1 MDKGFKQ
8 VLVKTGIFAG
18 LFILISLIL
27 GQRIVASSLLYGFKI
42 FIYGGMGKILLFSIL
57 GFVLLFRERLLKLKS
72 YEYEKKNLI
81 FLLVSL
87 ISAVGFYVLELNI
100 SFVSVNLINTV
111 LIHALFLSIFGFLGL
126 GVFGLEFIK
135 DFFKRFKKELLYFL
149 IFGIIVYSLMNLVW
163 KLWPYLSLIVSKI
176 TYNLLGAIGDSVLI
190 DAFTIS
196 FNGFSA
202 QIGEACSGIYS
213 IFIFSA
219 LYLFA
224 IILDWKKLNK
234 KKILLVFIP
243 AVLGAFLVNILRVFL
258 FFVMGA
264 FISEQI
270 AIGLYHSYTGMI
282 FFLVY
287 FTIFWL
293 LFYEW
298 MKKKEF
304 KSKQDGFVR
313 SKYKKIMND
322 SLYKNS
328 IYLMISTGIMSV
340 LGFVFWMVIARLFT
354 THDVGLATTII
365 SVMGL
370 ITGLSVLGLNVA
382 LIRYL
387 PRAKDKSKKIDT
399 CFTLVA
405 IVSVIVTSVYLM
417 GIGKFSPDLYFI
429 KENLILAFSFIL
441 FMVLA
446 GFNSLMESIFV
457 AFRSTKYILIKN
469 TIFSFFK
476 IIIPFGFISL
486 GFLGAYVIFSSWM
499 IAIFIGFCFSLFILI
514 KKFEYKPKFVCYDSI
529 IKHIGQYSFGNY
541 IAGFIGG
548 LPLMILPILIL
559 NKLGAEQVAY
569 YYMSMM
575 IAGLLFVI
583 PGATTQS
590 LFAEGSYNEGK
601 LKEQV
606 KKAVKIISLIMIPG
620 ILITVFF
627 GDLILLAFGKEYA
640 TEGFRFLQ
648 IVALSGVFV
657 GVNGIFGNVFRVK
670 KRMKEFIFVNILRA
684 CLIVGGIYFLLDKGL
699 VGIGIG
705 WLIGVGL
712 TTLVYIIVIRF
723 SRKARRI
730 ER

>member
-1 MDKGFKQ
+1 
-8 VLVKTGIFAG
+8 
-18 LFILISLIL
+18 
-27 GQRIVASSLLYGFKI
+27 
-42 FIYGGMGKILLFSIL
+42 
-57 GFVLLFRERLLKLKS
+57 
-72 YEYEKKNLI
+72 
-81 FLLVSL
+81 
-87 ISAVGFYVLELNI
+87 
-100 SFVSVNLINTV
+100 
-111 LIHALFLSIFGFLGL
+111 
-126 GVFGLEFIK
+126 
-135 DFFKRFKKELLYFL
+135 
-149 IFGIIVYSLMNLVW
+149 
-163 KLWPYLSLIVSKI
+163 
-176 TYNLLGAIGDSVLI
+176 
-190 DAFTIS
+190 
-196 FNGFSA
+196 
-202 QIGEACSGIYS
+202 
-213 IFIFSA
+213 
-219 LYLFA
+219 
-224 IILDWKKLNK
+224 
-234 KKILLVFIP
+234 
-243 AVLGAFLVNILRVFL
+243 
-258 FFVMGA
+258 
-264 FISEQI
+264 
-270 AIGLYHSYTGMI
+270 
-282 FFLVY
+282 
-287 FTIFWL
+287 
-293 LFYEW
+293 
-298 MKKKEF
+298 
-304 KSKQDGFVR
+304 
-313 SKYKKIMND
+313 
-322 SLYKNS
+322 
-328 IYLMISTGIMSV
+328 MISTGIMSV

-446 GFNSLMESIFV
+446 GFNNLIESIFI
-457 AFRSTKYILIKN
+457 AYRSTKYILIKN

-486 GFLGAYVIFSSWM
+486 GFLGAYAIFSSWM

-514 KKFEYKPKFVCYDSI
+514 KKFEYKPRFVCYDSI
-529 IKHIGQYSFGNY
+529 IKQIGQYSFGNY

-590 LFAEGSYNEGK
+590 LFAEGSYNEK
-601 LKEQV
+601 MLKEQV
-606 KKAVKIISLIMIPG
+606 KKAVKIIALIMIPG

-648 IVALSGVFV
+648 IIALSGVFV
-657 GVNGIFGNVFRVK
+657 GVNSIF
-670 KRMKEFIFVNILRA
+670 MNILRVRKKVKSLVIMNSIRA
-684 CLIVGGIYFLLDKGL
+684 ILILGGSFILISKSLN
-699 VGIGIG
+699 
-705 WLIGVGL
+705 LIGVGYAYLIGVFL
-712 TTLVYIIVIRF
+712 TSLIYIGLFLYGGI
-723 SRKARRI
+723 K
-730 ER
+730 